1 MARAEPAARP
11 GGTRESI
18 LEAAERLFAE
28 RGFAATSVRDIVG
41 EAGTSAPSL
50 YHFFG
55 SKESLAVELIKDRHT
70 AYCDALESDLAL
82 AATPFEVCHR
92 FVTFVLTNMTGKPT
106 TAKFL
111 LGIMFGPR
119 QNVPAEVVGETL
131 MRSSQILQ
139 ERLRQVA
146 DGVSESRVVF
156 ARMMLIGMVTPA
168 VLLFLTSGVH
178 SFPAKLPECIAHRVV
193 EMLGDSHP
201 TCAWPNVTAPERNRP

>member
-1 MARAEPAARP
+1 MARAQPAERN

-18 LEAAERLFAE
+18 LGAAERLFAE

-55 SKESLAVELIKDRHT
+55 SKENLVVELIKDRHAT
-70 AYCDALESDLAL
+70 YCDALESDLDQAD
-82 AATPFEVCHR
+82 TPYEVCQR
-92 FVTFVLTNMTGKPT
+92 FVRFVLTNMTGKPT

-111 LGIMFGPR
+111 LGIMFGPQ
-119 QNVPAEVVGETL
+119 QNVPKEVVGETL
-131 MRSSQILQ
+131 MRSPQILQ
-139 ERLRQVA
+139 TRLRKVC
-146 DGVSESRVVF
+146 DGVSEARVVF

-178 SFPAKLPECIAHRVV
+178 SFSANLPACVAYRVV
-193 EMLGDSHP
+193 DMLSDPHP
-201 TCAWPNVTAPERNRP
+201 TCPWPSVTAPERG